1 MWRPASFAVLTVP
14 LLVPQARAQAL
25 AGDSIPAFRLSYR
38 YASVGVASVPAL
50 VPGGRLGLRV
60 GAPAVALAWARR
72 VRDALPPID
81 VAHPPVPVVPA
92 AVAAAPGVQQGPTV
106 FRAAGA
112 TGVLGQFASLG
123 MDLSLRFELKA
134 DQFRNLK
141 CNAFE
146 KQQAVSGCTVGFP
159 TITPTPQYAI
169 RSGGVV
175 GQRLHVNVDFDSQRE
190 FDANNN
196 LQVWYEGLE
205 DEIVRRVEAGNV
217 SFQVPGSRFISAAIP
232 ANNFGIQAVTQFGA
246 LELRGIYAQQKG
258 NVVRDRT
265 YNVGETTTQPL
276 DRQFRDLDYEQGR
289 FFFAVDP
296 AAIPGFPAVDIL
308 NLPPLLPDSLQ
319 VQAIQVYRY
328 RALSPSA
335 TNVNIGGIKAVAC
348 GTGTLAVDCA
358 VERAGPFQ
366 WELLQLGKDYY
377 VDPSNTWFTLTTRLD
392 PSDFLAVSYL
402 PRGQVE
408 CGPGSRCVGTFPVR
422 ANPDTTHVD
431 TLRLVYDPRPGVTA
445 ASPAFRFE
453 IRSAYRLGGQEL
465 SRTTLALELS
475 VNQRE
480 RPEGSSETYLSLLG
494 IALATDANSFDQ
506 YNRLFPRERDFAGPL
521 RDYFVVFPNLRPFAD
536 PTKLIAAERNDSLYR
551 TPRALLAV
559 QGPPSVFTLTLH
571 GNSSAAGDKGTLS
584 LSSFQLREGSEKLY
598 LGNTLLTR
606 DVDYSIDYTVG
617 LVTFKHPDSL
627 FTTGPAVI
635 RAQFEER
642 ATFTTAPTSI
652 YGMAAKYDL
661 GTAGQVYLTGL
672 FQKQQTLFTRPQLG
686 FEPASSFIGGVST
699 NLHFQPGWLT
709 QAVRI
714 LPGTRSDAPSF
725 VTVTGEVA
733 LSRPRPNPLGQ
744 AFIEEFEGTAGRFV
758 SLNENSWH
766 WGSVPSSSRGAT
778 PFGIPITGFDTVD
791 AVPLTW
797 QSLPLDGKG
806 NPVQFFP
813 RDIDPTIVLVGQ
825 AQSAEPVLWLML
837 KPDTM
842 MGLANS
848 NTGNPNWRRP
858 GLGNNARNATRW
870 RSITQTLSATGV
882 DLSRVEY
889 LEFWVWEDNKRSAKS
904 NGGAILFDFGSVF
917 EDALAFVPETLT
929 VTNGDTTY
937 SGVRV
942 AGQGRLDT
950 ERDPVTHAWNAA
962 INDEGILTDR
972 ITDGIW
978 KHTPTGDSL
987 IDTLPLCSATVSGQ
1001 IVSRFFGDPR
1011 SRCGRHNGAIDTED
1025 LDGDGQLDIAVGAKS
1040 QEDFV
1045 RYVFPIGDDQF
1056 YVRDGGMVNAS
1067 PAAGGGAS
1075 GWRLYRIPF
1084 HTDTLQV
1091 GAPNLRQVQALRI
1104 TILAP
1109 ETAPGEADPQIFFGL
1124 SRVQLVGATWL
1135 KRADTPIGGLG
1146 GDHGTGLGS
1155 VTASVVSTQNR
1166 DLGYTPPPGVVNEA
1180 ARQDAGLQLGVTQVN
1195 EQSLRILATG
1205 LVPGQRAEAFTRFGS
1220 EGDKNFL
1227 GYRQLRV
1234 WARGRGP
1241 GWEDGDLEFYLKVG
1255 KDVDNFYLYHTPAR
1269 TSSWEPEVVMQL
1281 DRWIAL
1287 RARIQQAWL
1296 AGQAPHVYPG
1306 CPDSTVVPNDTT
1318 YVMCDGP
1325 YVVHVKDPG
1334 VSPPNLAGVQELAA
1348 GLLRVRSTTFIDQ
1361 AEVWVD
1367 DIRLSDVVQTAGTAA
1382 ALDVALTASNLADV
1396 TLDVSRRDG
1405 NFRQLGEAPTYQ
1417 TTNGFNLAS
1426 TLHLERFL
1434 PPSWGLA
1441 APLVIQYAGATSA
1454 PIYLSGT
1461 DLPGDALVGLRTPL
1475 STATS
1480 YTFSLRRSRRTR
1492 HGMAHWLADP
1502 LSFTATYLKGDD
1514 RSNLDQATSRTW
1526 SSSVDYSLQPGSTTI
1541 PAAPRFLVNLV
1552 RKLPPFIGKSA
1563 FADGLEHSR
1572 LRLSPTSI
1580 RLRST
1585 LTSST
1590 ASRSVF
1596 RVPVADSG
1604 DRNIIPA
1611 LSLSRAWRNSAS
1623 LGLGPLPG
1631 LALQADLASQR
1642 DLRDY
1647 GDSTTIARVAGL
1659 ARRSL
1664 FGTDVGFES
1673 QRTIGTFSALTPNL
1687 FPWLRP
1693 RAALATS
1700 FILIRDPNG
1709 RTPIRDFG
1717 DSAGAFHLPTSFS
1730 NSQHAELGT
1739 QLDVGRLGRG
1749 IFGDSSRVTRWLRKV
1764 TLIDVAYSRDRTST
1778 FSGVAA
1784 APSLGYQFAVVGFGG
1799 FLIQQG
1805 ALATSATNTA
1815 TTRATTTM
1823 GLPLGFR
1830 VTGLYQQTNGQTLIL
1845 RVTQLV
1851 PITTA
1856 SREWPSGTLSWTVS
1870 PSRSSLGRIL
1880 SGLTAQL
1887 SVRYHDVTNTQSSL
1901 AGGSTA
1907 GFASSFSKD
1916 HSVSPSVT
1924 ASWAKGVLTSFD
1936 ATRLVSDQITAGNT
1950 YRTTHN
1956 QRNASVSFAWRPPPA
1971 ILKLKT
1977 SIRTTAR
1984 YSYALNATCLQSAGQ
1999 GACVPYVDS
2008 RHSEG
2013 QLTLDTSFPPTLS
2026 AGLQVAYDLDDER
2039 QVNRKVSQLTLTA
2052 FVQLNTNVGQI
2063 R

>member
-1 MWRPASFAVLTVP
+1 MWRPASFALLTFS

-25 AGDSIPAFRLSYR
+25 AGDSIPAFRLRYR
-38 YASVGVASVPAL
+38 YPPVGVVSVPAL
-50 VPGGRLGLRV
+50 APGGRLGRRI
-60 GAPAVALAWARR
+60 GAAAVAAAWARR
-72 VRDALPPID
+72 VRDVLPPID
-81 VAHPPVPVVPA
+81 LAHPLVAMVPPA
-92 AVAAAPGVQQGPTV
+92 GAAAPTPAGQPGGP
-106 FRAAGA
+106 A
-112 TGVLGQFASLG
+112 GVLGQLATLG
-123 MDLSLRFELKA
+123 MDLSMRFELKA

-141 CNAFE
+141 CNAFD

-205 DEIVRRVEAGNV
+205 DEILRRVEAGNV
-217 SFQVPGSRFISAAIP
+217 SFQAPASRFISAAVP
-232 ANNFGIQAVTQFGA
+232 ANNFGVQAVAQIGP

-328 RALSPSA
+328 RALTPSSS
-335 TNVNIGGIKAVAC
+335 TNLNIGGIKAVAC
-348 GTGTLAVDCA
+348 GPGTLSVDCSG
-358 VERAGPFQ
+358 ERAGPFR

-377 VDPSNTWFTLTTRLD
+377 VDPSNTWFVLTTRLD

-402 PRGQVE
+402 PRGQVA
-408 CGPGSRCVGTFPVR
+408 CGPGSRCVGTFPVH

-431 TLRLVYDPRPGVTA
+431 TLRLVYDPRPAVTA

-453 IRSAYRLGGQEL
+453 IRSAYRLGGPEL
-465 SRTTLALELS
+465 SRTTVTLGLS
-475 VNQRE
+475 VDQRE
-480 RPEGSSETYLSLLG
+480 RPEGSSETYLALLG
-494 IALATDANSFDQ
+494 LALATDPNNFDQ

-536 PTKLIAAERNDSLYR
+536 PTKLTAVERNDSLYR

-559 QGPPSVFTLTLH
+559 QGPPSIFTLTLH
-571 GNSSAAGDKGTLS
+571 GDASAAGDKGTLS
-584 LSSFQLREGSEKLY
+584 LSSFQIREGSEKLY
-598 LGNTLLTR
+598 LGNSLLTR
-606 DVDYSIDYTVG
+606 DVDYTIDYTVG
-617 LVTFKHPDSL
+617 LVTFTHPDSL
-627 FTTGPAVI
+627 FASGPGVI

-642 ATFTTAPTSI
+642 ATFSTAPTSI

-661 GTAGQVYLTGL
+661 GTVGQVYLTGL
-672 FQKQQTLFTRPQLG
+672 FQKQQTIFTRPQLG
-686 FEPASSFIGGVST
+686 FEPASSFIGGVNT

-709 QAVRI
+709 QAVHA
-714 LPGTRSDAPSF
+714 LPGTKSDAPSF
-725 VTVTGEVA
+725 LTVSGEVA
-733 LSRPRPNPLGQ
+733 LSQPQPNPLGQ
-744 AFIEEFEGTAGRFV
+744 AYIEEFEGTAGRFV
-758 SLNENSWH
+758 SLDENSWH
-766 WGSVPSSSRGAT
+766 WGSVPSASRGT
-778 PFGIPITGFDTVD
+778 TTFGIPITGFDTLD

-797 QSLPLDGKG
+797 QSLPLDQKG
-806 NPVQFFP
+806 NLIQFFP
-813 RDIDPTIVLVGQ
+813 QQIDPTIVLVGQ
-825 AQSAEPVLWLML
+825 AQSAEPVLWLTL

-848 NTGNPNWRRP
+848 RTGIPNWRRP
-858 GLGNNARNATRW
+858 GTGNNARSATRW

-889 LEFWVWEDNKRSAKS
+889 LEFWVWEDNKRTAKA
-904 NGGAILFDFGSVF
+904 NGAAIVFDFGSIF
-917 EDALAFVPETLT
+917 EDALAFVPETLS
-929 VTNGDTTY
+929 VSPGGDTTY

-942 AGQGRLDT
+942 VGQGRLDS
-950 ERDPVTHAWNAA
+950 ERDPVTQAWNAA
-962 INDEGILTDR
+962 INDEGILSDR

-978 KHTPTGDSL
+978 DATRGQR
-987 IDTLPLCSATVSGQ
+987 IDTLPLCSATVNGQ
-1001 IVSRFFGDPR
+1001 IVSRPLGDPR

-1025 LDGDGQLDIAVGAKS
+1025 QDGDGQLDVAVGAKTR
-1040 QEDFV
+1040 EDFV

-1056 YVRDGGMVNAS
+1056 YVRDGGMVAAP

-1091 GAPNLRQVQALRI
+1091 GTPNLRQVQALRI

-1109 ETAPGEADPQIFFGL
+1109 ETAAPGQPDPEISFGL

-1135 KRADTPIGGLG
+1135 KRADTPIAGLG
-1146 GDHGTGLGS
+1146 GEHGSGLGS

-1166 DLGYTPPPGVVNEA
+1166 DLGYTPPPGVVDEA
-1180 ARQDAGLQLGVTQVN
+1180 ARQDVSLQIGVTQVN

-1205 LVPGQRAEAFTRFGS
+1205 LAPGQRAEAFTRFGS

-1227 GYRQLRV
+1227 GYRELRV

-1255 KDVDNFYLYHTPAR
+1255 KDADNFYLYHTPAR
-1269 TSSWEPEVVMQL
+1269 TSSWEPEVVMTL

-1287 RARIQQAWL
+1287 RAHIQQAWL
-1296 AGQAPHVYPG
+1296 AGDTPHVYPG
-1306 CPDSTVVPNDTT
+1306 CPDSTIVPNDTA

-1325 YVVHVKDPG
+1325 YIAHVKDPG
-1334 VSPPNLAGVQELAA
+1334 VSPPNLAAVQEVAA
-1348 GLLRVRSTTFIDQ
+1348 GMLRVKATTFIDQ

-1434 PPSWGLA
+1434 PASWGLA
-1441 APLVIQYAGATSA
+1441 APLVVQHTGATSA
-1454 PIYLSGT
+1454 PIFLSGT
-1461 DLPGDALVGLRTPL
+1461 DLRGDALAGLRTPL
-1475 STATS
+1475 STATAYS
-1480 YTFSLRRSRRTR
+1480 FSLRRSRRAR
-1492 HGMAHWLADP
+1492 HGITHWLADP
-1502 LSFTATYLKGDD
+1502 LSLTATYFTGDD
-1514 RSNLDQATSRTW
+1514 RSSLDEATSHTW
-1526 SSSVDYSLQPGSTTI
+1526 SATVDYSLQPGSSTI
-1541 PAAPRFLVNLV
+1541 AAAPRFLVGLV
-1552 RKLPPFIGKSA
+1552 RKLPPFIAKSS

-1585 LTSST
+1585 LTGMT

-1604 DRNIIPA
+1604 DRHIIPVQ
-1611 LSLSRAWRNSAS
+1611 SLSRAWRNSAS
-1623 LGLGPLPG
+1623 VGLGPLPG
-1631 LALQADLASQR
+1631 LTLQADLASQR

-1647 GDSTTIARVAGL
+1647 GDSTTIARVARL
-1659 ARRSL
+1659 ARRTL
-1664 FGTDVGFES
+1664 LGTDVGFES
-1673 QRTIGTFSALTPNL
+1673 QRTIGTFSGLTPTL
-1687 FPWLRP
+1687 VPWLRP
-1693 RAALATS
+1693 RAAFATS
-1700 FILIRDPNG
+1700 FVLIRDPNG
-1709 RTPIRDFG
+1709 RTAIRDVG
-1717 DSAGAFHLPTSFS
+1717 DTAGAFHLPTSFS
-1730 NSQHAELGT
+1730 NSQHAEVGT
-1739 QLDVGRLGRG
+1739 QVDLGRLGRG
-1749 IFGDSSRVTRWLRKV
+1749 IFGDSGIVTQWLRRVTLV
-1764 TLIDVAYSRDRTST
+1764 DIAYSRDRTST
-1778 FSGVAA
+1778 FSGVAG

-1799 FLIQQG
+1799 FLMQQG
-1805 ALATSATNTA
+1805 ALATSASNTG
-1815 TTRATTTM
+1815 TTRATTTL
-1823 GLPLGFR
+1823 GLPFGFR
-1830 VTGLYQQTNGQTLIL
+1830 LTGLYQQTRGTTLIL
-1845 RVTQLV
+1845 RLTELV
-1851 PITTA
+1851 PITTTA
-1856 SREWPSGTLSWTVS
+1856 REWPSGTLTWTVS
-1870 PSRSSLGRIL
+1870 PSRSSLGRVL

-1887 SVRYHDVTNTQSSL
+1887 SLRYHDVSNTQSSL
-1901 AGGSTA
+1901 AGDIATGLV
-1907 GFASSFSKD
+1907 SSFSKD
-1916 HSVSPSVT
+1916 HSVSPSIT

-1936 ATRLVSDQITAGNT
+1936 ATRLVTDQTTAGNT
-1950 YRTTHN
+1950 FHTTHN
-1956 QRNASVSFAWRPPPA
+1956 QRNGSISFAWRPPPA

-1984 YSYALNATCLQSAGQ
+1984 YSYALNATCLRSAGQ
-1999 GACVPYVDS
+1999 VNCVPYVDS

-2026 AGLQVAYDLDDER
+2026 AGLQVAYALDDER
-2039 QVNRKVSQLTLTA
+2039 QINRKVSQLTLTA